1 MDRLVHPTQAHRNA
15 LIAYIYRLTGSIED
29 AKDITQETILRYIS
43 VQDQTIENPKAW
55 MFKVATNL
63 SLDFFKSA
71 KLKRQCYIGPWLPEP
86 YIDETAS
93 AEANIELDE
102 SISVA
107 LLVLMEKLPP
117 RERIAYILHALFEF
131 KHKEIATILETSL
144 VNCRQLTS
152 RANKKL
158 KEQKKSFSPSK
169 EEHIALTN
177 SFITAAKDGNFENLK
192 QLFAEEV
199 KLHSDGGGKAIA
211 AKKIIYR
218 DSRFM
223 SKFLL
228 KVISAL
234 FIKNEKDIELK
245 TLWFNGSLGV
255 LQIEENQIT
264 TSYHFEII
272 NHKIASI
279 FSLRNPDKLKYFKYH
294 LSQTTH

>member
-1 MDRLVHPTQAHRNA
+1 MERLALQTQTHRNA
-15 LIAYIYRLTGSIED
+15 LIAYVYRLTGSIED

-43 VQDQTIENPKAW
+43 AQETMIENPKAW

-63 SLDFFKSA
+63 SLDFFKSV
-71 KLKRQCYIGPWLPEP
+71 KLKRQHYIGPWLPEP
-86 YIDETAS
+86 YIDETAT
-93 AEANIELDE
+93 AQENIELDE

-107 LLVLMEKLPP
+107 LLVLMEKLSPK
-117 RERIAYILHALFEF
+117 ERIAYILHDLFEF
-131 KHKEIATILETSL
+131 KHKEIATILGTSL
-144 VNCRQLTS
+144 ANCRQLTS
-152 RANKKL
+152 RAKKKL
-158 KEQKKSFSPSK
+158 QEQKKSFSPSK

-177 SFITAAKDGNFENLK
+177 SFINAAKDGNFENLK

-211 AKKIIYR
+211 AKKIICR

-228 KVISAL
+228 KVVSSL
-234 FIKNEKDIELK
+234 FIKNEKEIELK
-245 TLWFNGSLGV
+245 TFWFNGSLGV
-255 LQIEENQIT
+255 LQIEENKIT
-264 TSYHFEII
+264 TSFHFEII

-279 FSLRNPDKLKYFKYH
+279 FSLRNPDKLKHFKYH

>member
-1 MDRLVHPTQAHRNA
+1 MERLALHAQTHRNA
-15 LIAYIYRLTGSIED
+15 LIAYVYRLTGSIED
-29 AKDITQETILRYIS
+29 AKDITQETILRYIATQE
-43 VQDQTIENPKAW
+43 VMIENPKAW

-63 SLDFFKSA
+63 SLDFFKSV
-71 KLKRQCYIGPWLPEP
+71 KLKRQHYIGPWLPEP
-86 YIDETAS
+86 YIDETAT
-93 AEANIELDE
+93 AHENIELDE

-117 RERIAYILHALFEF
+117 KERIAYILHDLFEF

-144 VNCRQLTS
+144 ANCRQLTS

-177 SFITAAKDGNFENLK
+177 SFINAAKDGNFESLK

-211 AKKIIYR
+211 AKKIICR

-228 KVISAL
+228 RVVSAL
-234 FIKNEKDIELK
+234 FIKNTKEIELK
-245 TLWFNGSLGV
+245 TFWFNGSLGV

-264 TSYHFEII
+264 TSFHFEII

-279 FSLRNPDKLKYFKYH
+279 FSLRNPDKLKHFKYH
-294 LSQTTH
+294 LSQTVH

>member
-1 MDRLVHPTQAHRNA
+1 MDRLVHHTQTYRNA
-15 LIAYIYRLTGSIED
+15 LIAYVYRLTGSIED

-43 VQDQTIENPKAW
+43 AEEKTIENPKAW

-63 SLDFFKSA
+63 SLDFFKSV
-71 KLKRQCYIGPWLPEP
+71 KLKRQLYIGPWLPEP
-86 YIDETAS
+86 YIDEMATA
-93 AEANIELDE
+93 EENIELDE

-107 LLVLMEKLPP
+107 LLVLMEKLSP
-117 RERIAYILHALFEF
+117 RERIAYILHELFEF
-131 KHKEIATILETSL
+131 KHKEIATILGTSL
-144 VNCRQLTS
+144 PNCRQLTS
-152 RANKKL
+152 RANAKL
-158 KEQKKSFSPSK
+158 KEKKKIFSPSK
-169 EEHIALTN
+169 DEHIALTN
-177 SFITAAKDGNFENLK
+177 SFINATKDGNFENLK

-228 KVISAL
+228 KVISSL
-234 FIKNEKDIELK
+234 FIKNEKEIELK

-272 NHKIASI
+272 DHKIASI